1 MRRLN
6 ISEVRS
12 DFAETIN
19 QVSYGKER
27 LIVERRGKDL
37 AAIIPVEDLKLL
49 ERLIEEEEDRLDLE
63 EVEKALAESNER
75 IPYEKVR
82 KELGLTKRGVQS
94 RSNTRRTA

>member
-1 MRRLN
+1 MLNSDYFGRDKVMRRLN

-49 ERLIEEEEDRLDLE
+49 ERLIEEEEDRIDLE
-63 EVEKALAESNER
+63 EVKKALADPRNKKT
-75 IPYEKVR
+75 IPLEKVR
-82 KELGLTKRGVQS
+82 KELGL
-94 RSNTRRTA
+94 

>member
-63 EVEKALAESNER
+63 EVEKILADPRNKKT
-75 IPYEKVR
+75 IPLEKVR
-82 KELGLTKRGVQS
+82 KELGL
-94 RSNTRRTA
+94 

>member
-63 EVEKALAESNER
+63 EVEKILADPRNKKA
-75 IPYEKVR
+75 IPLEKVR
-82 KELGLTKRGVQS
+82 KELGL
-94 RSNTRRTA
+94 